1 MKKTER
7 LITLD
12 IFRGIIVALM
22 IMVNQ
27 PGSWSYKYDQMS
39 HAQWDG
45 CTLTDM
51 IFPFF
56 LFIVGIACWFSFQ
69 KHQQKLSVDS
79 IIKIIRRTVL
89 IFLLGLMLN
98 FFKQWIVSGEINLST
113 LRITGVLQR
122 ISFCFG
128 IGAILCLSPVSYTHL
143 TLPTILLV

>member
-27 PGSWSYKYDQMS
+27 PGSWSYKYDQMR
-39 HAQWDG
+39 HAQWNG

-98 FFKQWIVSGEINLST
+98 FFKQSI
-113 LRITGVLQR
+113 
-122 ISFCFG
+122 
-128 IGAILCLSPVSYTHL
+128 
-143 TLPTILLV
+143 